1 METPTGRG
9 PSRPTTTAAAART
22 RSRAPQKGAA
32 IAARNLI
39 VDLQE
44 GGVPFLYSRPAR
56 TPEESE
62 GEGPR
67 WRRRERGGELASRRR
82 KEGEE
87 EKRHTPTTTESP
99 PIPLGSLETVLR
111 ARDEATPHFPRPL
124 PRPCAAAARTGSH
137 MSHDIFFI
145 CSPTVAI

>member
-9 PSRPTTTAAAART
+9 ARRPTTMAAAART

-44 GGVPFLYSRPAR
+44 GGVPFLYSPPAR
-56 TPEESE
+56 TPGESE
-62 GEGPR
+62 GGGPR
-67 WRRRERGGELASRRR
+67 WRRREQGGELASRRR

-87 EKRHTPTTTESP
+87 EKRHTPTTWVCP
-99 PIPLGSLETVLR
+99 ACLF
-111 ARDEATPHFPRPL
+111 H
-124 PRPCAAAARTGSH
+124 
-137 MSHDIFFI
+137 
-145 CSPTVAI
+145 

>member
-9 PSRPTTTAAAART
+9 ARRPTTTAAAART

-44 GGVPFLYSRPAR
+44 GGVPFLYSPPAR
-56 TPEESE
+56 TPGESE
-62 GEGPR
+62 GGGPR
-67 WRRRERGGELASRRR
+67 WRRREQGGELASRRR

-87 EKRHTPTTTESP
+87 EKRHTPTTWVCP
-99 PIPLGSLETVLR
+99 ACLF
-111 ARDEATPHFPRPL
+111 H
-124 PRPCAAAARTGSH
+124 
-137 MSHDIFFI
+137 
-145 CSPTVAI
+145 